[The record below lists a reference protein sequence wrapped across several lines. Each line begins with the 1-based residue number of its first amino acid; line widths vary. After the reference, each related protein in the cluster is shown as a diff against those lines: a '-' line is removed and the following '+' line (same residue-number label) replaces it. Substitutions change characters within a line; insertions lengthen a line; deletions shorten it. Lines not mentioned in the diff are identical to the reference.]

1 MSKNVGGVCYI
12 GITNKE
18 KGFQMDFDKLKN
30 LLIGGSIV
38 TQKSDVL
45 ISNIHTVED
54 KWFGIVVGGEVLTVD
69 WNNQVKRT
77 PRYTTINLDE

>member
-1 MSKNVGGVCYI
+1 MN
-12 GITNKE
+12 
-18 KGFQMDFDKLKN
+18 FDKLKN

-69 WNNQVKRT
+69 WNNSVKAT
-77 PRYTTINLDE
+77 PRYTTIDLSEY

>member
-1 MSKNVGGVCYI
+1 MN
-12 GITNKE
+12 
-18 KGFQMDFDKLKN
+18 FDKLKN

-54 KWFGIVVGGEVLTVD
+54 KWFGVVIGGEVLTVN
-69 WNNQVKRT
+69 WNNSVTAT
-77 PRYTTINLDE
+77 PRYTTIDLSEY

>member
-1 MSKNVGGVCYI
+1 MN
-12 GITNKE
+12 
-18 KGFQMDFDKLKN
+18 FDKLKN

-54 KWFGIVVGGEVLTVD
+54 KYFGIVVGGEVLTVN
-69 WNNQVKRT
+69 WNNTVTRT
-77 PRYTTINLDE
+77 PRYTTIDLSDY